1 MKRIIFA
8 ILAFSLLVTFTQ
20 CEHRKED
27 NRTVITKKIQYD
39 VPIVNM
45 DPTYDWWI
53 KNIEGSD
60 REALLDN
67 IFDKVLS
74 GELQAYDYFMEPLS
88 TRGVKRMLVDTL
100 IQTLMRSTEPYAE
113 YDTMIITRIEPGH
126 VSMLRFLEEWKYDET
141 TLQIDKKVYAIS
153 PVLEV
158 SINGKKAT
166 RPLFWIYTDDTILK
180 GKK

>member
-1 MKRIIFA
+1 MALGLVFA
-8 ILAFSLLVTFTQ
+8 FTQ
-20 CEHRKED
+20 CEEKKED
-27 NRTVITKKIQYD
+27 NRTLITKKIQYD

-60 REALLDN
+60 REAMLNN

-88 TRGVKRMLVDTL
+88 IQGVESMLVDTL
-100 IQTLMRSTEPYAE
+100 IQTLMHATEPYDE
-113 YDTMIITRIEPGH
+113 YDTMVITRIEPGH
-126 VSMLRFLEEWKYDET
+126 VSMLRFLEEWKYDEN
-141 TLQIDKKVYAIS
+141 TLKIDKKVYAIS

-158 SINGKKAT
+158 TINGQNVT
-166 RPLFWIYTDDTILK
+166 RPLFWIYTDDSILK
-180 GKK
+180 D

>member
-1 MKRIIFA
+1 MKKLTLI
-8 ILAFSLLVTFTQ
+8 ILAIGLLFSFTQ
-20 CEHRKED
+20 CTDTKEED
-27 NRTVITKKIQYD
+27 SRTLITKKIQYD

-67 IFDKVLS
+67 IFDKALS

-88 TRGVKRMLVDTL
+88 KKGVQRMLVDTL
-100 IQTLMRSTEPYAE
+100 VQTLMRSTEPYEE
-113 YDTMIITRIEPGH
+113 YDTMIINKIEPGH
-126 VSMLRFLEEWKYDET
+126 VSMIRFLEEWKYDEK
-141 TLQIDKKVYAIS
+141 TLKIDKKIYAIS

-158 SINGKKAT
+158 NINGEKVT
-166 RPLFWIYTDDTILK
+166 RPLFWIYTDDSILK
-180 GKK
+180 GK